1 VAADAGPPRLDW
13 ARDGFD
19 WPNRDASRFVEAGGL
34 RWHVQVLGPADPRA
48 PTLLLLHGTGAATH
62 SWRAL
67 APRLARSFRVVAPD
81 LPGHGFT
88 AMPPPDGLSLPGMA
102 ASVGALLDALRAE
115 PALVVG
121 HSAGAAVGARMVL
134 DGRCAPR
141 GLVGL
146 NPALLP
152 LAGLAGQLFSP
163 AARWLGGLPLA
174 PRLFARL
181 GESPAVLDRLLRGT
195 GSSIGDDGRRG
206 YATLV
211 ANPGHVAGAIGMMA
225 RWDLRALEHDLPR
238 LRVPLLAIV
247 GARDTTLPPDE
258 GERVRRCV
266 PGALVETLAGL
277 GHLAHEERPD
287 LVAAR
292 IAAFAARSAGAA
304 GG

>member
-13 ARDGFD
+13 ARDGRD

-34 RWHVQVLGPADPRA
+34 RWHVQTLGPGDARA
-48 PTLLLLHGTGAATH
+48 PALLLLHGTGAATH

-67 APRLARSFRVVAPD
+67 APRLAQAFRVVAPD

-88 AMPPPDGLSLPGMA
+88 SMPPADGLSLPGMA
-102 ASVGALLDALRAE
+102 AAVAALLGALGTA

-152 LAGLAGQLFSP
+152 LPGIAGQLFSP
-163 AARWLGGLPLA
+163 AARWLGGVSLA

-181 GESPAVLDRLLRGT
+181 AGSPAVLDRLLRGT

-225 RWDLRALEHDLPR
+225 RWDLRALERDLPR
-238 LRVPLLAIV
+238 LPVPLLAVV

-258 GERVRRCV
+258 GERVRHVV
-266 PGALVETLAGL
+266 PGATVETLAGL

-287 LVAAR
+287 LVATR
-292 IAAFAARSAGAA
+292 IAAFAARLGSASAA
-304 GG
+304 